1 MATRVTIAKISNSGC
16 WHWQRPI
23 KGIYRCSCSRRWLM
37 ARPGLSPM
45 EMTLP
50 QGKERWLVV
59 RTADG
64 LKRAQSTLSKQVDK
78 HLQSW
83 EKKLWHVSTQ
93 TFETQ
98 QDAQDAWQRELKGK
112 PAWLQVKAEMVPY
125 TVTTTTEH
133 VWKMDHRYNTLATV
147 Q

>member
-1 MATRVTIAKISNSGC
+1 MLALATTHQGDIPLFMQQTLADGTTWFV
-16 WHWQRPI
+16 P
-23 KGIYRCSCSRRWLM
+23 Y
-37 ARPGLSPM
+37 